1 MVVSVNFIK
10 ELQKKRF
17 NKIHV
22 VNSRYP
28 HNSMKNKKEGAIF
41 KSRVE
46 EIEETD
52 PKTGEIKNI

>member
-1 MVVSVNFIK
+1 
-10 ELQKKRF
+10 
-17 NKIHV
+17 
-22 VNSRYP
+22 
-28 HNSMKNKKEGAIF
+28 MKNKKEGAIF